1 MPTNEGSGIGGRS
14 VYWYAAGAVTLTL
27 LGVVVSTLLSVPGFL
42 VGIESVP
49 GFALSV
55 VLSELGFAF
64 VAVAFVLVTGRGIR
78 YFDLHTPASWGFV
91 AAVTLALFVFRT
103 ASVAAAVLLG
113 VEPSAPA
120 ITEVGLPIEALVAI
134 MIPASILVIGP
145 AEELLFRGTIQ
156 KYLGERV
163 PRNKAIVG
171 AGALF
176 AAIHLPTFVVSSG
189 VGAVVSL
196 AVIFIVGIALGWLY
210 EHTGSLVAA
219 MAAHAGYNALIF
231 GTGYIA
237 SQLI

>member
-1 MPTNEGSGIGGRS
+1 MGGGRRS
-14 VYWYAAGAVTLTL
+14 VYWYAAGALTLTFF
-27 LGVVVSTLLSVPGFL
+27 GVLASIVLSAPGFL
-42 VGIESVP
+42 FGIDTVP

-55 VLSELGFAF
+55 VMSELGFAF
-64 VAVAFVLVTGRGIR
+64 VAIAFMLVTGRGIR
-78 YFDLHTPASWGFV
+78 YFDLQTPASWGFV
-91 AAVTLALFVFRT
+91 AAVTLALFMFRT
-103 ASVAAAVLLG
+103 ASVAVAFLVG
-113 VEPSAPA
+113 VEPSEPA
-120 ITEVGLPIEALVAI
+120 ITEVGLPIEVLIAV

-189 VGAVVSL
+189 LGAVVSL
-196 AVIFIVGIALGWLY
+196 AVIFVVGVVLGWLY
-210 EHTGSLVAA
+210 EHTGSVVAA
-219 MAAHAGYNALIF
+219 MAAHAGYNTLIF
-231 GTGYIA
+231 GSGYIA